1 MAVLE
6 AALSILSFSS
16 SSSSSSKPYLFTRH
30 SKPTT
35 LSLRI
40 PTPVFSL
47 NFPLVAGGDN
57 PRRLVSVLCSVT
69 EEETS
74 AEEKTEETHKSNLRR
89 KLFVYNLPW
98 SLSINDISKLFGQ
111 CGTVSNVEIIKQK
124 DGKNRGFA
132 FVTMA
137 SGEEAQAAVDKFDSF
152 QVSGRIIRVN
162 FAKRFKKPT
171 PKLPNALPFI
181 SPGETRHKL
190 YVSNLAWK
198 ARSTHLREFFTA
210 ADFNLVSARVVFADP
225 EGRASGYGF
234 VSFPTREEA
243 EAAISKLNG
252 KELMGRP
259 VSLKFSFRTAS
270 ELEDGATI
278 EDSITSEDGNT
289 IGDTITSEE
298 NPEDGNTIED
308 NDTSEGNPAE

>member
-16 SSSSSSKPYLFTRH
+16 SSSSKPYLFSTR
-30 SKPTT
+30 SKPTA
-35 LSLRI
+35 LCLRI
-40 PTPVFSL
+40 PSNLSPVFSL
-47 NFPLVAGGDN
+47 NVPLSAGGDDS
-57 PRRLVSVLCSVT
+57 RRLVSVLCSV
-69 EEETS
+69 
-74 AEEKTEETHKSNLRR
+74 AEEKTEETQKLNLRK

-98 SLSINDISKLFGQ
+98 SMSVNDISELFGQ

-137 SGEEAQAAVDKFDSF
+137 CGKEAQAAVDKLDSF
-152 QVSGRIIRVN
+152 QVLGRIIRVS

-171 PKLPNALPFI
+171 PILPNGLP
-181 SPGETRHKL
+181 SASTGETRHKL

-243 EAAISKLNG
+243 EDAISKLNG

-259 VSLKFSFRTAS
+259 ISLKFSLKTAG
-270 ELEDGATI
+270 EYEAGDTV
-278 EDSITSEDGNT
+278 EQDNITSDEKHEDVEDNV
-289 IGDTITSEE
+289 TSEE
-298 NPEDGNTIED
+298 K
-308 NDTSEGNPAE
+308 PAE

>member
-6 AALSILSFSS
+6 AALSIFSFSS
-16 SSSSSSKPYLFTRH
+16 SSSSSPSKPYLLPSRF
-30 SKPTT
+30 KPTV
-35 LSLRI
+35 SNLRI
-40 PTPVFSL
+40 LSNVSPVFSL
-47 NFPLVAGGDN
+47 NFPLSSAGDN
-57 PRRLVSVLCSVT
+57 SRRIVSVICSVA
-69 EEETS
+69 EEEISTT
-74 AEEKTEETHKSNLRR
+74 EDTTEETQKSNLKR

-98 SLSINDISKLFGQ
+98 SMSVNDISELFKQ
-111 CGTVSNVEIIKQK
+111 CGAVSNVEIIKQK

-137 SGEEAQAAVDKFDSF
+137 SGEEAQAAVDKLDSF
-152 QVSGRIIRVN
+152 EVLGRIVRVS

-171 PKLPNALPFI
+171 PKLPNALPSA

-198 ARSTHLREFFTA
+198 VRSTHLREFFTA

-243 EAAISKLNG
+243 EDAISKLG
-252 KELMGRP
+252 GQEIMGRP
-259 VSLKFSFRTAS
+259 IRLKFSLRSAGES
-270 ELEDGATI
+270 DGV
-278 EDSITSEDGNT
+278 
-289 IGDTITSEE
+289 DTVEENSTSEE
-298 NPEDGNTIED
+298 KTEDGNTIED
-308 NDTSEGNPAE
+308 NSTSEETPAE

>member
-1 MAVLE
+1 PTMAVLE

-16 SSSSSSKPYLFTRH
+16 SSSSKPYLFSGK
-30 SKPTT
+30 SKPTALSFRIPSNFSPV
-35 LSLRI
+35 LSLN
-40 PTPVFSL
+40 S
-47 NFPLVAGGDN
+47 PLVAAGDN
-57 PRRLVSVLCSVT
+57 SRRLVSVLCSVT

-74 AEEKTEETHKSNLRR
+74 PEEKTEETQKPNLKR

-98 SLSINDISKLFGQ
+98 SMSVNDISELFGQ
-111 CGTVSNVEIIKQK
+111 CGTVSNVEIIRLK

-137 SGEEAQAAVDKFDSF
+137 SGEEAQAAVDKLDTFE
-152 QVSGRIIRVN
+152 VSGRILKVS
-162 FAKRFKKPT
+162 FAKSFKKPT
-171 PKLPNALPFI
+171 RKPPNGLPSV

-225 EGRASGYGF
+225 EGRSSGYGF

-243 EAAISKLNG
+243 ENAISKLNG

-259 VSLKFSFRTAS
+259 ISLKFSLRTAG
-270 ELEDGATI
+270 E
-278 EDSITSEDGNT
+278 SEDGNT
-289 IGDTITSEE
+289 VEDNNTSEEKPEDGDTIEENNTSEE
-298 NPEDGNTIED
+298 NPVE
-308 NDTSEGNPAE
+308 

>member
-16 SSSSSSKPYLFTRH
+16 SSSSKPYLFSTR
-30 SKPTT
+30 SKSTALT
-35 LSLRI
+35 LRI
-40 PTPVFSL
+40 PTNLAL
-47 NFPLVAGGDN
+47 NFPLSAGGDTS
-57 PRRLVSVLCSVT
+57 RRLVSVLCSVA
-69 EEETS
+69 EEATS
-74 AEEKTEETHKSNLRR
+74 PPEEKTEETQKLNFRK
-89 KLFVYNLPW
+89 KLFVFNLPW
-98 SLSINDISKLFGQ
+98 SMSVNDISELFQQ

-137 SGEEAQAAVDKFDSF
+137 SGKEAQAAVDKLESLK
-152 QVSGRIIRVN
+152 VSGRIIRVT

-171 PKLPNALPFI
+171 PILPNGLP
-181 SPGETRHKL
+181 SASTGETRHKL

-234 VSFPTREEA
+234 VSFPTRQEA
-243 EAAISKLNG
+243 EDAISKLNG

-259 VSLKFSFRTAS
+259 IGLKFSLKTAG
-270 ELEDGATI
+270 EYEAGDTIQEDN
-278 EDSITSEDGNT
+278 ITSDEKD
-289 IGDTITSEE
+289 DITSEE
-298 NPEDGNTIED
+298 K
-308 NDTSEGNPAE
+308 PAE

>member
-16 SSSSSSKPYLFTRH
+16 SSSSSSSKPYLFTKR
-30 SKPTT
+30 SKPNSVT
-35 LSLRI
+35 LRI
-40 PTPVFSL
+40 PTNLSL
-47 NFPLVAGGDN
+47 SLPLRTSGSN
-57 PRRLVSVLCSVT
+57 SRRLVFSSVT

-74 AEEKTEETHKSNLRR
+74 FTSEKPEETQKSNLKR
-89 KLFVYNLPW
+89 KLFVFNLPW
-98 SLSINDISKLFGQ
+98 SMSVNDISNLFGQ
-111 CGTVSNVEIIKQK
+111 CGTVTSVEIIKQK

-132 FVTMA
+132 FVTMS
-137 SGEEAQAAVDKFDSF
+137 SGEEAQSAVEKFDSF
-152 QVSGRIIRVN
+152 QVSGRIIRVS
-162 FAKRFKKPT
+162 FARRFKKPT
-171 PKLPNALPFI
+171 VKPPNAVNPSA

-225 EGRASGYGF
+225 GGRASGYGF

-243 EAAISKLNG
+243 EDAISKLDG

-259 VSLKFSFRTAS
+259 ISLKFSLRTAGES
-270 ELEDGATI
+270 EDSNTVEDNNSSEEESEDVGETI
-278 EDSITSEDGNT
+278 EEKPV
-289 IGDTITSEE
+289 E
-298 NPEDGNTIED
+298 
-308 NDTSEGNPAE
+308 

>member
-1 MAVLE
+1 MALLE

-16 SSSSSSKPYLFTRH
+16 SSSSKPYLFSRQ
-30 SKPTT
+30 SKPAA

-40 PTPVFSL
+40 PSNFSSVFSL
-47 NFPLVAGGDN
+47 NVPLGSAGFN
-57 PRRLVSVLCSVT
+57 SRRLVSVLCSVT

-74 AEEKTEETHKSNLRR
+74 PDEKTEETQKSNQKR
-89 KLFVYNLPW
+89 KLFVFNLPW
-98 SLSINDISKLFGQ
+98 SMSVNDISELFGQ
-111 CGTVSNVEIIKQK
+111 CGMVYNVEIIKQK

-137 SGEEAQAAVDKFDSF
+137 SGEDAQAAIDKLDTF

-171 PKLPNALPFI
+171 PKPPNALPYA

-225 EGRASGYGF
+225 QGRASGYGF

-243 EAAISKLNG
+243 EAAIAKLNG

-259 VSLKFSFRTAS
+259 ISLKFSLRSAG
-270 ELEDGATI
+270 E
-278 EDSITSEDGNT
+278 SEDGNT
-289 IGDTITSEE
+289 IGDNNTSEE
-298 NPEDGNTIED
+298 KPVDGNTIED
-308 NDTSEGNPAE
+308 NNTSEEKSVE